1 VADVPSVAEQQS
13 GHGDSAHSFATDPFI
28 EWRDRMKKKIQNPNQ
43 PRPTAVLLLARA
55 IIRTGFRYKDR
66 GRLKAGQALY
76 MKELAT
82 ILKQYPEREQ
92 LELPLEDGP
101 STGS

>member
-1 VADVPSVAEQQS
+1 
-13 GHGDSAHSFATDPFI
+13 
-28 EWRDRMKKKIQNPNQ
+28 MKKKSQIPNQ

-55 IIRTGFRYKDR
+55 IIRTGFRHKDR

-82 ILKQYPEREQ
+82 ILKQCPECEQ
-92 LELPLEDGP
+92 PELPFEDGP